1 MKKIILPPVAPGADW
16 HHDPRLPVQAPALP
30 VTHRHRLLLAHPE
43 HHRELGHLD
52 GAVRITDKLQIGI
65 LHGIFELKLKGR
77 VVYENMTLKSSITA
91 NLVQNSLDWVV
102 KRPQGQT
109 GVHLWGVPCPQVF
122 PNCPESDQLCPVL
135 RLHDALR
142 DSLHE
147 ELGLGE
153 VRRVGGE
160 IAGH

>member
-30 VTHRHRLLLAHPE
+30 LTHRHRLLLAHPE

-77 VVYENMTLKSSITA
+77 VLYEYMKTK
-91 NLVQNSLDWVV
+91 
-102 KRPQGQT
+102 
-109 GVHLWGVPCPQVF
+109 VF
-122 PNCPESDQLCPVL
+122 NHS
-135 RLHDALR
+135 
-142 DSLHE
+142 
-147 ELGLGE
+147 
-153 VRRVGGE
+153 
-160 IAGH
+160 